1 MESECLTVVMEEK
14 RQNRI
19 GIITMYYNSSNYGG
33 LLQAYALCKYLN
45 DSGYPTKQITYD
57 FYRKT
62 ISSSKDYKNL
72 VSFLFKRLQKR
83 TNNLII
89 KTINIIH
96 GVSELRKDRRNICAE
111 FRASIPHTETV
122 YNDNSIEDCNNLFDI
137 FIAGSDQIW
146 NGSRRYDLVSFLGFV
161 SDKKKIALA
170 PSFGSEIEDYNKR
183 SFSKEIRKF
192 QLLSAREQEGVD
204 NIAELTGRDAIRLS
218 DPTSFLTP
226 DEWRDFSKAADD
238 LEGEYIFIH
247 FLDKPCDFALQA
259 MEKLRSDRGL
269 PMVAFA
275 YPQEEYERIKGIR
288 FCNGGPREYVKY
300 IDRASYVMTDSF
312 HTTLFSIYF
321 NTSFFTFHR
330 QYTHNAKQTSRIS
343 NLLTLYGCEERFVAD
358 MAAFIEIL
366 DSDLPDSFEI
376 RDKERQKLIGYLK
389 KALDD

>member
-1 MESECLTVVMEEK
+1 MKKIGLVTLWK
-14 RQNRI
+14 R
-19 GIITMYYNSSNYGG
+19 NYGSA
-33 LLQAYALCKYLN
+33 LQCYATKSMVEKMGYHCIPLYRTFPGIQRYTYYLGEIVRFAIDSFRYKGYISKYTSLRSAGKKSIGSLSKKSEESI
-45 DSGYPTKQITYD
+45 DRFVDDTLQPEGYSYSQLKNIGKSED
-57 FYRKT
+57 F
-62 ISSSKDYKNL
+62 I
-72 VSFLFKRLQKR
+72 
-83 TNNLII
+83 
-89 KTINIIH
+89 
-96 GVSELRKDRRNICAE
+96 A
-111 FRASIPHTETV
+111 
-122 YNDNSIEDCNNLFDI
+122 

-288 FCNGGPREYVKY
+288 FCNGGPRDYVKY

>member
-1 MESECLTVVMEEK
+1 MKKIGLVTLWK
-14 RQNRI
+14 R
-19 GIITMYYNSSNYGG
+19 NYGSA
-33 LLQAYALCKYLN
+33 LQCYATKSMVEKMGYHCIPLYRTFPGIQRYTYYLGEIVRFAIDSFRYKGYISKYTSLR
-45 DSGYPTKQITYD
+45 SAGKKSIGSLSKKSED
-57 FYRKT
+57 F
-62 ISSSKDYKNL
+62 I
-72 VSFLFKRLQKR
+72 
-83 TNNLII
+83 
-89 KTINIIH
+89 
-96 GVSELRKDRRNICAE
+96 A
-111 FRASIPHTETV
+111 
-122 YNDNSIEDCNNLFDI
+122 